1 MLVPIA
7 VIGGLVLVYIGT
19 YYLNKKTAI
28 PDECRDLTDA
38 ATCTACHNFTCSYK
52 K

>member
-1 MLVPIA
+1 MLIPIL
-7 VIGGLVLVYIGT
+7 VVVGLVLIYIGT
-19 YYLNKKTAI
+19 YALNKKTPI
-28 PDECRDLTDA
+28 PQEARDLTDE